1 MNVKI
6 NLNLKTP
13 EQIIKEKGLE
23 PGGKVQLALADA
35 LVAYGDKRT
44 PKQQGILKESA
55 YYLLSGG
62 QEIYY
67 PGPYARY
74 LWYGVKMEG
83 KPPKHP
89 VLQPDF
95 DRDPNSSGE
104 LQFQGGPIRGKY
116 WLMRTWQDDGN
127 KILHEIAEMIGGKVK

>member
-74 LWYGVKMEG
+74 LWYGVAMEG
-83 KPPKHP
+83 KAPMKPT
-89 VLQPDF
+89 
-95 DRDPNSSGE
+95 DRP
-104 LQFQGGPIRGKY
+104 LQFQEAHTRGKE
-116 WLMRTWQDDGN
+116 WLIRTWQDDGN